1 MSKENKNYDKEIARS
16 ICRLYNTVKKIVD
29 YEEESKR
36 DTMFDEFSKR
46 RNLILTTQ
54 EEDLLV
60 DLLEGVDEK
69 INK

>member
-1 MSKENKNYDKEIARS
+1 MSKENKNYDTEIARS

-29 YEEESKR
+29 YEEENKKDS
-36 DTMFDEFSKR
+36 TLDEFSKR
-46 RNLILTTQ
+46 RQVILTTQ